1 MPSFSAV
8 LMRLCSWE
16 GIGEDRETRTLRS
29 QALSRKRFSWGA
41 GQVLRSRGA
50 WPPAR
55 ETARV
60 RVVTGGTVPSY
71 PAPVMPHPPGLRL
84 LRQGVFPWGPSGAA
98 IVTGRALGTK
108 AGRAALRTGLSAA
121 ARDAPGRCSTV
132 GGGSELTWAGDPL
145 PSHCALLLA
154 SPHFH
159 APRLLSRRDQVLHVL
174 QLYADKEPLRN

>member
-1 MPSFSAV
+1 MLMSFSAV
-8 LMRLCSWE
+8 LMWLCSWE
-16 GIGEDRETRTLRS
+16 GIREDRETRTLRS
-29 QALSRKRFSWGA
+29 WALSRKRFSWGA

-55 ETARV
+55 ETGWRGQ
-60 RVVTGGTVPSY
+60 GGDRWDSPQLPSSSH
-71 PAPVMPHPPGLRL
+71 APSPGLRL

-108 AGRAALRTGLSAA
+108 AGRATLRTGLSAA

-174 QLYADKEPLRN
+174 QL